1 LTTPPNSLERIPL
14 VFDELFERT
23 KNLVF
28 RTAYL
33 MLGDAGDAEEA
44 LQEVFVL
51 VYRSLAGYDPHKGAV
66 TTWLHRI
73 TINYCLSTLRK
84 RRVISQPLDVEHP
97 GLVSDPADHSMVRL
111 ADVDALAQAVRSL
124 NAEQRAVVVLRY
136 YWELPY
142 SEIAQVLGVPLGTVK
157 SRLDRAIK
165 TLRRRLEDDETGA
178 HWEPVLPEEMNP

>member
-1 LTTPPNSLERIPL
+1 MANPPHSPFQAPI
-14 VFDELFERT
+14 VFDELFEHT
-23 KNLVF
+23 KNLVY

-51 VYRSLAGYDPHKGAV
+51 VYKSLSRYDPDKGAI

-73 TINYCLSTLRK
+73 TINYCLGTLRK
-84 RRVISQPLDVEHP
+84 RRVISQPLDVDHP
-97 GLVSDPADHSMVRL
+97 GLVSDPAEHNMSRL
-111 ADVDALAQAVRSL
+111 ADKEAVVQAVKNLSD
-124 NAEQRAVVVLRY
+124 EQRAVVVLRY

-142 SEIAQVLGVPLGTVK
+142 AEIAQILVVPLGTVK

-165 TLRRRLEDDETGA
+165 TLRRKLTDDETGT
-178 HWEPVLPEEMNP
+178 HWEPVLPEEMIP

>member
-1 LTTPPNSLERIPL
+1 LTTLPNSLEHTPL

-33 MLGDAGDAEEA
+33 MMGDAGDAEEA

-51 VYRSLAGYDPHKGAV
+51 VYRSLASYDPQKGAI

-84 RRVISQPLDVEHP
+84 RRVTSQPLDVEHP
-97 GLVSDPADHSMVRL
+97 GLVSDPADHSMARL
-111 ADVDALAQAVRSL
+111 ADVDAVAQAVRSL
-124 NAEQRAVVVLRY
+124 NTEQRAAVVLRY

-142 SEIAQVLGVPLGTVK
+142 AEIAQVLGVPLGTVK
-157 SRLDRAIK
+157 SRLERAIK
-165 TLRRRLEDDETGA
+165 TLRRKLSDDETGA
-178 HWEPVLPEEMNP
+178 RWDPVLPEEINP

>member
-1 LTTPPNSLERIPL
+1 MDPLQYPL

-23 KNLVF
+23 KNLVY

-51 VYRSLAGYDPHKGAV
+51 VYRSLSAYDPHKGAV

-73 TINYCLSTLRK
+73 TINYCLGTLRK
-84 RRVISQPLDVEHP
+84 RRVISQPLEEDHP
-97 GLVSDPADHSMVRL
+97 ALVSDPAERTLSRL
-111 ADVDALAQAVRSL
+111 AEKEAVAQAVKSL
-124 NAEQRAVVVLRY
+124 CAEQRAVVVLRY

-142 SEIAQVLGVPLGTVK
+142 AEIAQVLMVPLGTVK
-157 SRLDRAIK
+157 SRLERAIK
-165 TLRRRLEDDETGA
+165 TLRRRMSDDETGA
-178 HWEPVLPEEMNP
+178 AWEAALPEEMNP